1 MINQA
6 KVLKAIIITSFGIP
20 YETRSVGRLHFDWKI
35 FENEANVDL
44 HNFLVPFYAA
54 VAIYILQHVLSSREI
69 GQKRNAHFSS
79 FDD

>member
-1 MINQA
+1 MINLA

-20 YETRSVGRLHFDWKI
+20 FETRSVACTSIGKFSRT
-35 FENEANVDL
+35 ANVDL
-44 HNFLVPFYAA
+44 HNFLVPLQLHH
-54 VAIYILQHVLSSREI
+54 ILQHVLSSREI